1 MLKKL
6 KPFFILF
13 ICCAIS
19 VSCSKSA
26 TSPKAHLRKN
36 NLVSY
41 LSVQDS
47 IISFGKVHQAKKHI
61 KCTFKLRNDGNNN
74 ISINKIDVSCGCLK
88 PSLSSIVIRPQKE
101 EILTIDV
108 DLTKQYGNINKS
120 IIILSSAENAYKI
133 LRVKGTIFN

>member
-1 MLKKL
+1 MQKNLK
-6 KPFFILF
+6 FSFILF
-13 ICCAIS
+13 VCCAVSI
-19 VSCSKSA
+19 SCSKSA
-26 TSPKAHLRKN
+26 TSPKAQLRKN

-47 IISFGKVHQAKKHI
+47 IISFGNISQAKKHI
-61 KCTFKLRNDGNNN
+61 KCMFKLRNDGNNN

-108 DLTKQYGNINKS
+108 DITKQCVHK
-120 IIILSSAENAYKI
+120 
-133 LRVKGTIFN
+133 T